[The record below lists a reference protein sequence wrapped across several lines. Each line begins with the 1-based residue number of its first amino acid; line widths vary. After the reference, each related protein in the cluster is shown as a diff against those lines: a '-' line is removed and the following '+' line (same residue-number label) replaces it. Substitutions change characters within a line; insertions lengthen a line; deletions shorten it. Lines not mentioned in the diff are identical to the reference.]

1 MKTPS
6 NPTTIANRRYALE
19 FTLSMLAYAVVL
31 IISIKAINHGLPPAL
46 KLLFAL
52 LPVVPVAFVF
62 AAIVRYMGSID
73 ELQRRIHIESL
84 ALAAGITALLA
95 ITYGFLETVGL
106 PRLSAW
112 YMYAAVMIAWLV
124 AQPFVARRY
133 R

>member
-1 MKTPS
+1 MPSPS
-6 NPTTIANRRYALE
+6 NPTTAANRRYALE

-62 AAIVRYMGSID
+62 AAIVRYMGSVD

-106 PRLSAW
+106 ARLSAW
-112 YMYAAVMIAWLV
+112 YTYAAVMIAWLV

>member
-1 MKTPS
+1 MNTS
-6 NPTTIANRRYALE
+6 NPLRTAGRRYALE
-19 FTLSMLAYAVVL
+19 FSISMVAYAVIL
-31 IISIKAINHGLPPAL
+31 IVSIMAIERGLPPAL
-46 KLLFAL
+46 KLVFAL
-52 LPVVPVAFVF
+52 LPLIPIVFVF
-62 AAIVRYMGSID
+62 AAVVRYMSSID

-106 PRLSAW
+106 PHLSAW
-112 YMYAAVMIAWLV
+112 FTYAAVLVAWLI

>member
-6 NPTTIANRRYALE
+6 NPTTVANRRYAIE
-19 FTLSMLAYAVVL
+19 FTLSMLAYVVVL
-31 IISIKAINHGLPPAL
+31 VISIKAINHGLPPAL
-46 KLLFAL
+46 KLAFAL
-52 LPVVPVAFVF
+52 LPIVPIAFVF
-62 AAIVRYMGSID
+62 TAIVRYVGSID

-95 ITYGFLETVGL
+95 VTYGFLETVGL
-106 PRLSAW
+106 PHLSAW
-112 YMYAAVMIAWLV
+112 FTYAAVMLAWLI

>member
-6 NPTTIANRRYALE
+6 NPTTTANRRYALE
-19 FTLSMLAYAVVL
+19 FTLAMLAYAIVL
-31 IISIKAINHGLPPAL
+31 IISIKAITHGLPPAL